1 MEREELKEKI
11 DNFALSL
18 IELTKKTEKIY
29 EDKLSTLKSL
39 VKPFEPEELN
49 VEIKEIFRNPSFNNG
64 DLKKLE
70 TKNQSLIKSLQ
81 KKMEELKFA
90 RSKMKLCSFN
100 PKESSPEIMGD
111 LCLNPLSKNLI
122 SASSDHTV
130 RIWSLETFECIRT
143 LTGHTDAVFF
153 AEVIQGNI
161 LITGSRDRLLM

>member
-1 MEREELKEKI
+1 
-11 DNFALSL
+11 
-18 IELTKKTEKIY
+18 
-29 EDKLSTLKSL
+29 
-39 VKPFEPEELN
+39 
-49 VEIKEIFRNPSFNNG
+49 
-64 DLKKLE
+64 
-70 TKNQSLIKSLQ
+70 
-81 KKMEELKFA
+81 MEELKFA

-130 RIWSLETFECIRT
+130 RIWSLETFELIRT

-161 LITGSRDRLLM
+161 LITGSRDHLLM